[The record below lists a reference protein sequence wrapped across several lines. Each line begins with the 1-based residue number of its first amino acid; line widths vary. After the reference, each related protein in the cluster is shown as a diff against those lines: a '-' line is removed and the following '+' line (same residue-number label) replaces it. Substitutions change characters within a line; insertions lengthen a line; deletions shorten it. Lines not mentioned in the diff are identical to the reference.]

1 VRITIEVSSNLD
13 KDFNVN
19 QIKTEIDLTNDS
31 VADIALWCYQMPK
44 EYDQYRNKNASYT
57 YVDKWRS
64 LTKGYRSDVLKARKH
79 VLATFRPEEL
89 KIAKLVL
96 SKFTESLGEV
106 VE

>member
-1 VRITIEVSSNLD
+1 
-13 KDFNVN
+13 
-19 QIKTEIDLTNDS
+19 
-31 VADIALWCYQMPK
+31 
-44 EYDQYRNKNASYT
+44 
-57 YVDKWRS
+57 VDKWRS